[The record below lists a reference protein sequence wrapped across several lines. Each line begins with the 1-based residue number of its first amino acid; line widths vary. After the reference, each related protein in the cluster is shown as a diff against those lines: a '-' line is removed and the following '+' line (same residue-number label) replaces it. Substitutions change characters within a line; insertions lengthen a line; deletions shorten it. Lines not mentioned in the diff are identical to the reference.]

1 MSEPAPV
8 VEGPRTVPLALD
20 GARLDRATA
29 QLFDLPVSTAR
40 RLIAQGR
47 VRLDGKRR
55 AKGDQVRAQQAIALQ
70 GGARWLVPAVDP
82 GLSVVHIESD
92 LVIVDKPAGMPCHP
106 LVPGEGGTVVD
117 ALAALFPE
125 IERAS
130 PEAPREAGLVHRLDT
145 GTSGCL
151 AVARTED
158 AWRTLRAA
166 VGSDDADKGYLA
178 LVEGVLAASHTI
190 TAPIAHESADT
201 RRMRCDPDGRAA
213 TSEVRPRAHSADATL
228 VELVLRGGRRH
239 QLRVHLASIGHPI
252 VGDELYGAPAR
263 AGVVWPLLHARSLT
277 LPGRPPV
284 VAPAPAPFVSAAR
297 ARGLAV
303 DGERH

>member
-8 VEGPRTVPLALD
+8 VEGPRVVPPALH

-29 QLFDLPVSTAR
+29 QLFELPVATAR
-40 RLIAQGR
+40 RLLALGR
-47 VRLDGKRR
+47 VRLDGKRG
-55 AKGDQVRAQQAIALQ
+55 AKGDPVRSHQSIALE
-70 GGARWLVPAVDP
+70 GGARWLTPAAAPRLTLVHTDEE
-82 GLSVVHIESD
+82 LVV
-92 LVIVDKPAGMPCHP
+92 VDKPAGMPCHP

-151 AVARTED
+151 AVARTEG
-158 AWRTLRAA
+158 AWRALRAA
-166 VGSDDADKGYLA
+166 VASDQADKRYLA
-178 LVEGVLAASHTI
+178 LVEGVLAAPRTI
-190 TAPIAHESADT
+190 SAPIAHDPSDA
-201 RRMRCDPDGRAA
+201 RRMRCGPEGRPASSVVLPLA
-213 TSEVRPRAHSADATL
+213 QGRDATL
-228 VELVLRGGRRH
+228 VELVLGGGRRH

-263 AGVVWPLLHARSLT
+263 AGVAWPLLHALSLL
-277 LPGRPPV
+277 LPGRARVEAPP
-284 VAPAPAPFVSAAR
+284 PSSLLDAAR

-303 DGERH
+303 EQQRH